1 MKYKLIKSYSDF
13 MLNET
18 LKTTNIDTT
27 IDIVDWEISLMHFEN
42 TIVKNDNKIEL
53 TLYNFNYIRGIRL
66 SLEYFDSLFI
76 DRHGWFPS
84 TMKLINI
91 SDMYNNL
98 SYNEE
103 YLIKNQTTLNKV
115 TIVYEPK
122 FDLLLD
128 VPNKMYHLT
137 IQSYEDKI
145 LTKGLIPKS
154 KSKLSKHLDR
164 IYLCS
169 DVEYCYKLI
178 TRMKVEYDYINNPH
192 LDTKWVIFEIDMEG
206 LDIKLYS
213 DPNYKNKGSYVVDNI
228 PPNRITLFDKE

>member
-1 MKYKLIKSYSDF
+1 MKYKLISSYSEF

-27 IDIVDWEISLMHFEN
+27 INMVDREISLMHFEN
-42 TIVKNDNKIEL
+42 TVIKNDNKIEL
-53 TLYNFNYIRGIRL
+53 TLFNFNYIRGIKS

-76 DRHGWFPS
+76 DRCGWFPS
-84 TMKLINI
+84 NMKLITI
-91 SDMYNNL
+91 SGNYNNL

-103 YLIKNQTTLNKV
+103 YLIKNQSTLSKI

-128 VPNKMYHLT
+128 IPNKMYHLS
-137 IQSYEDKI
+137 IHSYEDKI
-145 LTKGLIPKS
+145 IKNGLIPKS

-164 IYLCS
+164 IYLCF
-169 DVEYCYKLI
+169 DVQDCYKLI
-178 TRMKVEYDYINNPH
+178 TRMKVEYDYINNEH
-192 LDTKWVIFEIDMEG
+192 LNTKWIIFEIDMVG

-228 PPNRITLFDKE
+228 PPTKITIYDKE